1 MTIFRKLAA
10 TLFLVAAV
18 CGYAAAQ
25 PSKGATTQE
34 LDEWV
39 TSYVDAAGPGLSVLV
54 QRDGQ
59 KLLRKGYGLASIE
72 HGVAATPKTVYRI
85 GSITKQF
92 TGAAVALLAEQGKLS
107 VDDPITKFFPDYPV
121 HGYVITVR
129 HLLNHTSGIKSYTG
143 VPDWFEQ
150 KIQLDLSTTELVDAF
165 KSYPMDFGPGER
177 FLYNNSGYVLL
188 GAIIENVTEM
198 SYADFIE
205 QNISKPLGLENTRYE
220 DRSIIPNTA
229 TGYTSEGGT
238 ILRARYLSVTQ
249 PHAAGMLTSTVDELA
264 QWTAALANGDVV
276 SSASY
281 QQMISPTVLNDGSEY
296 PYGFGLGIDD
306 VRGRL
311 AIAHSGGIHGGQS
324 YGLHIPDENVVVVL
338 LTNNDAFRPML
349 DYIGV
354 NLAAM
359 AIGDPY
365 DKPAPVALSR
375 SERSGLAGTF
385 ANANYGDLEIWFDG
399 ADAKARAIFGE
410 LSLQPVSFTE
420 FAVTDSFWRIE
431 IATDGEGRR
440 IANLYTDATSPPMV
454 FIEKE

>member
-1 MTIFRKLAA
+1 MTIFRKLVA
-10 TLFLVAAV
+10 TSILVAVV
-18 CGYAAAQ
+18 CGYAMAQ
-25 PSKGATTQE
+25 DSKGATTKE

-39 TSYVDAAGPGLSVLV
+39 TAYVDAAGPGLSVLV
-54 QRDGQ
+54 QRDGE
-59 KLLRKGYGLASIE
+59 KLLYKGYGLASIE

-107 VDDPITKFFPDYPV
+107 VDDPITKFLPDYPV
-121 HGYVITVR
+121 HGHVITVR

-143 VPDWFEQ
+143 VPDWIEE

-188 GAIIENVTEM
+188 GAIIENVSEM
-198 SYADFIE
+198 SYSDFIE
-205 QNISKPLGLENTRYE
+205 QNIRKPLGLANTRYE

-229 TGYTSEGGT
+229 TGYTVEGGT

-264 QWTAALANGDVV
+264 QWTAALANGEVV
-276 SSASY
+276 SAESY
-281 QQMISPTVLNDGSEY
+281 QQMISPTLLNDGSEY

-306 VRGRL
+306 VRGRV
-311 AIAHSGGIHGGQS
+311 AVAHSGGIHGGQS
-324 YGLHIPDENVVVVL
+324 YGLHIPDENVIVVL

-365 DKPAPVALSR
+365 QELVPVTLKRAERNELS
-375 SERSGLAGTF
+375 GTF
-385 ANANYGDLEIWFDG
+385 TNATYGDLEIWFDG
-399 ADAKARAIFGE
+399 TDAKYRAIFGE
-410 LSLQPVSFTE
+410 SDLLPTSATKL
-420 FAVTDSFWRIE
+420 ALKDSFRWIE
-431 IATDGEGRR
+431 IETADDGGRVAKFY
-440 IANLYTDATSPPMV
+440 IDATSPPIV
-454 FIEKE
+454 FEESD